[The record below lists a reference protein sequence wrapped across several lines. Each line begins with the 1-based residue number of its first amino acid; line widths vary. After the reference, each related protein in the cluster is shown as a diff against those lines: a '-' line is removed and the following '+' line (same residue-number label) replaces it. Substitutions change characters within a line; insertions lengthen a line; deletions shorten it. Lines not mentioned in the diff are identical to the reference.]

1 MGEHPIDFETDM
13 VMAILDGRKT
23 QARRVVKPQPPA
35 TAEELTLCW
44 PGKGMPREWQGAFG
58 LLYAVS
64 RDTPF
69 GRVADHNFV
78 RCRFGEPGGTLYVR
92 ETWQHCPECGRVN
105 YRAGANE
112 DGRICQYCDG
122 SLGKWRPSIFMPR
135 DYARIFLK
143 LTDVRSEPVQNVS
156 RDDAVAEGI
165 KEEHFFDGRL
175 GYVSYPDPSDPS
187 VSYLESDP
195 RIAFAFL
202 WDHTYAKRGFGWDVN
217 PRAWVLTFELL

>member
-105 YRAGANE
+105 FLAGANE
-112 DGRICQYCDG
+112 AGRICQHCDG
-122 SLGKWRPSIFMPR
+122 FLGQWRPSFDHLPR
-135 DYARIFLK
+135 DYARIFLT
-143 LTDVRSEPVQNVS
+143 LTDVKVERVQDIS
-156 RDDAVAEGI
+156 LYDAVREGCPLFEI
-165 KEEHFFDGRL
+165 VENDQIVRCMRKVASAVQDARDWFI
-175 GYVSYPDPSDPS
+175 P
-187 VSYLESDP
+187 
-195 RIAFAFL
+195 L
-202 WDHTYAKRGFGWDVN
+202 WDRINGPNGFGWEQN
-217 PRAWVLTFELL
+217 PWVWALSFRVL